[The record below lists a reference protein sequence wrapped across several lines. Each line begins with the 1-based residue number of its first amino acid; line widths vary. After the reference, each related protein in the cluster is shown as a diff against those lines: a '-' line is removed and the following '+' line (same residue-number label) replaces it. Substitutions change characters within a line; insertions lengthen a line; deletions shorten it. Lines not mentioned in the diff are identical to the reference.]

1 MPSLTDLI
9 EAPSMQFAET
19 PVQVIKSSINLFV
32 FACFL
37 EDAVKQGLITSTSFQ
52 EQIRIDEGG
61 RGLDFKATFSADQ
74 LNTHTRNMILM
85 TLGTTA
91 IAMNKALE
99 VVYGKEFDPADTSP
113 AGSARVLIYQ
123 IRCAFAHDPLIPIWT
138 PNVKRYDHRYR
149 VTVQI
154 KRPSGGPNTN
164 REIEF
169 HPPSLKNKHL
179 SSDDI
184 GGLDGYMGL
193 LHYYLAQVEG
203 HTNGNQPY
211 PPSVEES

>member
-1 MPSLTDLI
+1 
-9 EAPSMQFAET
+9 MQFAET
-19 PVQVIKSSINLFV
+19 PVQVIKASINLFV

-37 EDAVKQGLITSTSFQ
+37 EDAVKQGLITSTSFR
-52 EQIRIDEGG
+52 EQSRLDEGG
-61 RGLDFKATFSADQ
+61 RGLDFKATFSTDQ
-74 LNTHTRNMILM
+74 LKAYTRNMILM

-123 IRCAFAHDPLIPIWT
+123 IRCAFAHDPLIPVWT
-138 PNVKRYDHRYR
+138 PNMNRYDHRYR
-149 VTVQI
+149 VTVQV
-154 KRPSGGPNTN
+154 KRPSGESITN

-184 GGLDGYMGL
+184 GGLGGYMGL

-203 HTNGNQPY
+203 HTKDNQPY